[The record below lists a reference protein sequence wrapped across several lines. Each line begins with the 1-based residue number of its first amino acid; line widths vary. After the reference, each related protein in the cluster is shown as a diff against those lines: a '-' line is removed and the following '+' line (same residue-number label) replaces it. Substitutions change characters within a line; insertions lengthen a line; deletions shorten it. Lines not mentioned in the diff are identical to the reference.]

1 MSTVEDDVRM
11 MSSSSDSED
20 EVEKPVTSEGN
31 AAKIAS
37 LDDMIAELYKAFD
50 GEVVD
55 VDHVR
60 SVMGAYKSNSK
71 DWKKYAFF
79 DTHRYTRNLVDTG
92 NGKFNLMALCWS
104 EGQGSSIHSHS
115 DAHCFVKVLD
125 GQLKETLYAWPPS
138 DVTEEQPLIQTDSN
152 IYGRNGVAYIN
163 DSLGLHRMENPSHSD
178 RAVSLHLYCPPFGQ
192 CDTFDEKT
200 GHKRQVKM
208 TFTSVKGTRTPIGQ

>member
-20 EVEKPVTSEGN
+20 EVETPMTSEGN

-79 DTHRYTRNLVDTG
+79 DTHR
-92 NGKFNLMALCWS
+92 
-104 EGQGSSIHSHS
+104 
-115 DAHCFVKVLD
+115 
-125 GQLKETLYAWPPS
+125 
-138 DVTEEQPLIQTDSN
+138 
-152 IYGRNGVAYIN
+152 
-163 DSLGLHRMENPSHSD
+163 
-178 RAVSLHLYCPPFGQ
+178 
-192 CDTFDEKT
+192 
-200 GHKRQVKM
+200 
-208 TFTSVKGTRTPIGQ
+208 